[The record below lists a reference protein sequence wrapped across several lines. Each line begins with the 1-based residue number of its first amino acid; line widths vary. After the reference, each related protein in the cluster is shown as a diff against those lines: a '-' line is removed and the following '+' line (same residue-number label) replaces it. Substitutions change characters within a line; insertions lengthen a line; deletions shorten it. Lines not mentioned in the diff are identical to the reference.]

1 MATGENYRGSVDRV
15 LEESRGRVIDD
26 FSTELET
33 DLELDENGYEGIEEY
48 AAEVISDYEDIENPL
63 DIVALSKDLKE
74 NVTDLVAYRE
84 LFGQKLDFT
93 DSFFENLVSKEDY
106 SFADEYIEE
115 NPHIDDTGLDRD
127 DLAAVNALREG
138 RLYDELVSMGA
149 MSTWDTANIDSSR
162 VFDSV
167 NDVADAVI
175 ADYYFRGGK
184 GLRSSI
190 GMVAQH
196 GFEDAVD
203 YETMMMGAMAETF
216 HSSTLVQDD
225 LMDGDTERRGRASA
239 NILMNDIFGE
249 NGADIPIT
257 TGNVMESWT
266 NDLNVHEKLDI
277 PQKSKEA
284 FAKVQDVV
292 NRGQNEDILMGR
304 DLGQLSLDDYKHM
317 SMGKTG
323 FLYGGIL
330 KMAAENSM
338 SNLGYDEEQRQQVND
353 IFGEYT
359 SNFNYAFQSSDDLL
373 EVLGGDMDK
382 SDSDISNRKRTAT
395 ALTTDRILEL
405 QEERIGGL
413 PAEEYFRTFFHTD
426 PENDPTERIEALQG
440 VELSEDIYDNQI
452 RRMMKQH
459 EDVHRAQ
466 LEAWAEDAAEAAS
479 DLREHGL
486 SEGAANLFQKSAE
499 AMNQRTH

>member
-1 MATGENYRGSVDRV
+1 
-15 LEESRGRVIDD
+15 
-26 FSTELET
+26 
-33 DLELDENGYEGIEEY
+33 
-48 AAEVISDYEDIENPL
+48 
-63 DIVALSKDLKE
+63 
-74 NVTDLVAYRE
+74 
-84 LFGQKLDFT
+84 
-93 DSFFENLVSKEDY
+93 
-106 SFADEYIEE
+106 
-115 NPHIDDTGLDRD
+115 
-127 DLAAVNALREG
+127 
-138 RLYDELVSMGA
+138 
-149 MSTWDTANIDSSR
+149 
-162 VFDSV
+162 
-167 NDVADAVI
+167 
-175 ADYYFRGGK
+175 
-184 GLRSSI
+184 
-190 GMVAQH
+190 
-196 GFEDAVD
+196 
-203 YETMMMGAMAETF
+203 MAETF

-249 NGADIPIT
+249 NGADISIT

-304 DLGQLSLDDYKHM
+304 NLGKLSLDDYKHM

-338 SNLGYDEEQRQQVND
+338 ENLGYDEDQRQLVND
-353 IFGEYT
+353 ILGEYT

-395 ALTTDRILEL
+395 ALTTDRMLEL
-405 QEERIGGL
+405 QDEKKGGM

-426 PENDPTERIEALQG
+426 PENDPTDRMEALKG
-440 VELSEDIYDNQI
+440 VELSEKIYDNKI
-452 RRMMKQH
+452 RRMMNQH

-466 LEAWAEDAAEAAS
+466 LEAWAEDAAEAAR
-479 DLREHGL
+479 DLENQGL
-486 SEGAANLFQKSAE
+486 SEGAANLFSKSAE
-499 AMNQRTH
+499 AMNRRTH

>member
-1 MATGENYRGSVDRV
+1 MATGGNYRSSVDRV

-26 FSTELET
+26 FSRELET

-48 AAEVISDYEDIENPL
+48 AAEVISQYGDVDDPL
-63 DIVALSKDLKE
+63 SVVALSKDLKE
-74 NVTDLVAYRE
+74 NVTDLVAYKE
-84 LFGQKLDFT
+84 LFEQKLNFT
-93 DSFFENLVSKEDY
+93 DSFFENLVSEEDY
-106 SFADEYIEE
+106 GFADHYMEQ
-115 NPHIDDTGLDRD
+115 NPHIDNTGLDRD

-138 RLYDELVSMGA
+138 SLYDELVSMGEQD
-149 MSTWDTANIDSSR
+149 TWDTANIGSSP
-162 VFDSV
+162 VFEGV

-184 GLRSSI
+184 GLRSSL
-190 GMVAQH
+190 GMVVQH
-196 GFEDAVD
+196 GFEEKVD

-249 NGADIPIT
+249 NGEDIPIA

-304 DLGQLSLDDYKHM
+304 DLGELSLDDYKHM

-330 KMAAENSM
+330 KMAAENAM
-338 SNLGYDEEQRQQVND
+338 SNLGYDEDQRQQVND
-353 IFGEYT
+353 LFGEYT

-382 SDSDISNRKRTAT
+382 SDSDIANRKRTAT

-405 QEERIGGL
+405 QADDMGGV
-413 PAEEYFRTFFHTD
+413 PAEEQFRTFFHTD
-426 PENDPTERIEALQG
+426 PENDPKDRIEDLHG
-440 VELSEDIYDNQI
+440 VELSERIYDNQI
-452 RRMMKQH
+452 RRMMQEH
-459 EDVHRAQ
+459 EDVHREQ
-466 LEAWAEDAAEAAS
+466 LEAWAEDASNAAS
-479 DLREHGL
+479 ELQDHGL
-486 SEGAANLFQKSAE
+486 SDGAANILQKSAE

>member
-1 MATGENYRGSVDRV
+1 MATGGNYRSSVDRV

-26 FSTELET
+26 FSRELET
-33 DLELDENGYEGIEEY
+33 DLELNEEGYEGIEQY
-48 AAEVISDYEDIENPL
+48 ATELISEYEDIEDPL
-63 DIVALSKDLKE
+63 DIVGLSKDLKE
-74 NVTDLVAYRE
+74 NVTDLVAYKE
-84 LFGQKLDFT
+84 LFGQKLDFK
-93 DSFFENLVSKEDY
+93 DSFFENLVSEEDY
-106 SFADEYIEE
+106 SFADEYISE
-115 NPHIDDTGLDRD
+115 NPHIDDTDIERD
-127 DLAAVNALREG
+127 DLAAVSALREG
-138 RLYDELVSMGA
+138 RIYDELVSMGA
-149 MSTWDTANIDSSR
+149 AATWDTANIDSSR
-162 VFDSV
+162 LFDTV

-184 GLRSSI
+184 GLRSSL

-196 GFEDAVD
+196 GFEGKVD

-249 NGADIPIT
+249 NGADISIT

-304 DLGQLSLDDYKHM
+304 NLGKLSLDDYKHM

-338 SNLGYDEEQRQQVND
+338 ENLGYDEDQRQLVND
-353 IFGEYT
+353 ILGEYT

-395 ALTTDRILEL
+395 ALTTDRMLEL
-405 QEERIGGL
+405 QDEKKGGM

-426 PENDPTERIEALQG
+426 PENDPTDRMEALKG
-440 VELSEDIYDNQI
+440 VELSEKIYDNKI
-452 RRMMKQH
+452 RRMMNQH

-466 LEAWAEDAAEAAS
+466 LEAWAEDAAEAAR
-479 DLREHGL
+479 DLENQGL
-486 SEGAANLFQKSAE
+486 SEGAANLFSKSAE
-499 AMNQRTH
+499 AMNRRTH